1 MALPFDPQATEVLG
15 YDQHLPAVGAA
26 SLTAHALRQRF
37 KHPPEW
43 TPDVEIERWFNATS
57 PRPAAVLIPL
67 VMRPEPT
74 VLLTQRSLHLKAH
87 GGQISFPG
95 GRHEPADITPVN
107 TALRE
112 AHEEVGLHPERV
124 EVLGSL
130 PTYTTNSGFVVTP
143 VVGLLQPWDLDDEL
157 LKLERQPGEVD
168 DIFEVPLAFLMN
180 PAHHQRRMLIVA
192 GAPVEFLAMPWS
204 STLAEEPY
212 FIWGATAAMLRN
224 LYRFLAA

>member
-15 YDQHLPAVGAA
+15 YDHHLPAVGPER
-26 SLTAHALRQRF
+26 LTAHALRQRF

-43 TPDVEIERWFNATS
+43 TPDVEIERWVNES
-57 PRPAAVLIPL
+57 NPRPASVLIPL

-74 VLLTQRSLHLKAH
+74 VLLTQRTAHLKAH

-95 GRHEPADITPVN
+95 GRHEPADLTPGN

-143 VVGLLQPWDLDDEL
+143 VVGLLQPWDLADDL
-157 LKLERQPGEVD
+157 LKLERDPGEVD
-168 DIFEVPLAFLMN
+168 EIFEVPLHFLMN
-180 PAHHQRRMLIVA
+180 PAHHQRRMLLIA
-192 GAPVEFLAMPWS
+192 GAPLEFLSMPWS
-204 STLAEEPY
+204 PTLAEEPY

-224 LYRFLAA
+224 LYRFLVA